1 MTEPKTTS
9 IRIEALN
16 PAHLAQ
22 WVQDAPIDQ
31 LSRFQGFLI
40 GEWLSRVEQRFP
52 DLLPSRSP
60 RCLMA
65 LAGDRPVASVVARPF
80 NRRGSC
86 WILHLPEL
94 LGPLDD
100 YSHRTIQQSLLQQ
113 ALQSWTAQICSW
125 VIRCPATDA
134 DAIALLRE
142 LGFQPLR
149 PYQCWCPPGA
159 GVDPNGTDQLP
170 GGLRWAAL
178 NRRTAQLL
186 WPIEQGGSHSHLR
199 QITDRHW
206 LDLLDRNGPGCGVL
220 MAGDAV
226 LAGCIRLPDA
236 GEAGFLELMRDVAW
250 DPRLDQAL
258 PQVLNG
264 ILQRGRPRGLLTAF
278 DDAPLSRI
286 LEAEGWTRGDEQLLL
301 GRSMW
306 RRQSPQRNLQ
316 LTRSLDQVLG
326 RLRPQGT
333 PLPTPSL
340 GDRH

>member
-9 IRIEALN
+9 IRIEPLN
-16 PAHLAQ
+16 PAHLAR
-22 WVQDAPIDQ
+22 WVQDAPLDQ

-65 LAGDRPVASVVARPF
+65 LAQDRPVASVVARPF

-94 LGPLDD
+94 LGSVDD
-100 YSHRTIQQSLLQQ
+100 HSQRTIQQSLLQQ

-159 GVDPNGTDQLP
+159 GLEPPSSDQLP

-220 MAGDAV
+220 MAEDAV

-236 GEAGFLELMRDVAW
+236 GEAGVLELIRDLAW

-258 PQVLNG
+258 PHVLNG
-264 ILQRGRPRGLLTAF
+264 ILQRSRPRGLLMAF

-306 RRQSPQRNLQ
+306 RRQSPQRTLQ

>member
-1 MTEPKTTS
+1 MTQDPCSSLKVEP
-9 IRIEALN
+9 LN
-16 PAHLAQ
+16 PTHLA
-22 WVQDAPIDQ
+22 WFPQ
-31 LSRFQGFLI
+31 LQSVLLGDLAARI
-40 GEWLSRVEQRFP
+40 EQRFP

-60 RCLMA
+60 RCVVGSDA
-65 LAGDRPVASVVARPF
+65 EGPLAAAVSHPV

-86 WILHLPEL
+86 WTLHWP
-94 LGPLDD
+94 
-100 YSHRTIQQSLLQQ
+100 QQLRASAQVSCRSVQRVLLQAAVQ
-113 ALQSWTAQICSW
+113 RGEHQVRSW
-125 VIRCPATDA
+125 VMRCPAADA

-149 PYQCWCPPGA
+149 PYQCWRPPRA
-159 GVDPNGTDQLP
+159 EVETPSSAQLP
-170 GGLRWAAL
+170 AGLRWAAL

-220 MAGDAV
+220 MAGEAV
-226 LAGCIRLPDA
+226 LAGCIRLPDV
-236 GEAGFLELMRDVAW
+236 GEAGYLELMRDVAW

>member
-1 MTEPKTTS
+1 
-9 IRIEALN
+9 
-16 PAHLAQ
+16 
-22 WVQDAPIDQ
+22 
-31 LSRFQGFLI
+31 
-40 GEWLSRVEQRFP
+40 
-52 DLLPSRSP
+52 
-60 RCLMA
+60 
-65 LAGDRPVASVVARPF
+65 VASVVARPF

-94 LGPLDD
+94 LGPVDD
-100 YSHRTIQQSLLQQ
+100 HSHRTIQQSLLQQ
-113 ALQSWTAQICSW
+113 ALLSWTAQICSW

-149 PYQCWCPPGA
+149 PYQCWCPPG
-159 GVDPNGTDQLP
+159 GEVESTGSDQLP
-170 GGLRWAAL
+170 AGLRWAAL

-258 PQVLNG
+258 PHVLNG
-264 ILQRGRPRGLLTAF
+264 IIQRGRPRGLLTAF

-286 LEAEGWTRGDEQLLL
+286 LEAEGWTRGEEQLLL

>member
-1 MTEPKTTS
+1 MTEPKATS
-9 IRIEALN
+9 IRIEPLN

-22 WVQDAPIDQ
+22 WVQAAPIDQ

-60 RCLMA
+60 RCLIA

-100 YSHRTIQQSLLQQ
+100 HSQRTIQQSLLQQ

-159 GVDPNGTDQLP
+159 WVDPNGTDPLP

-226 LAGCIRLPDA
+226 LTGCIRLPDA
-236 GEAGFLELMRDVAW
+236 GEAGLLELMRDVAW

-278 DDAPLSRI
+278 DDAPS
-286 LEAEGWTRGDEQLLL
+286 AG
-301 GRSMW
+301 S
-306 RRQSPQRNLQ
+306 
-316 LTRSLDQVLG
+316 
-326 RLRPQGT
+326 
-333 PLPTPSL
+333 
-340 GDRH
+340 

>member
-9 IRIEALN
+9 IRIEPLN

-100 YSHRTIQQSLLQQ
+100 HSHRTIQQSLLQQ

-159 GVDPNGTDQLP
+159 GVEPPSGDPLP

>member
-1 MTEPKTTS
+1 MTQDPCSPLRVEP
-9 IRIEALN
+9 LN
-16 PAHLAQ
+16 PTHLA
-22 WVQDAPIDQ
+22 WFPQ
-31 LSRFQGFLI
+31 LQSVLLGDLAARI
-40 GEWLSRVEQRFP
+40 EQRFP

-60 RCLMA
+60 RCVVGSDA
-65 LAGDRPVASVVARPF
+65 EGPLAAAVSHPV

-86 WILHLPEL
+86 WTLHWPQQLR
-94 LGPLDD
+94 
-100 YSHRTIQQSLLQQ
+100 SSAQVSRRSVQRTLLQAAVRRGEHQ
-113 ALQSWTAQICSW
+113 VRSW

-159 GVDPNGTDQLP
+159 GVDSNGTDQLP